1 MKKDINFADYI
12 VDFFT
17 FFFYQNESIDLFVV
31 VVKENQVQT
40 ARPTDRRAHRKAS
53 LPIIIDRAGLFNLV
67 GCAQD
72 FRRMWR

>member
-1 MKKDINFADYI
+1 MEMQRKSSKAFLHLSLNEVKGWGMKKDINFADYI

-40 ARPTDRRAHRKAS
+40 ARTTDRRAHRKA
-53 LPIIIDRAGLFNLV
+53 
-67 GCAQD
+67 
-72 FRRMWR
+72 